1 MKLATILLL
10 IWSLTVLLLSDF
22 YSVRAEDAD
31 DSAGHALGRHSEL
44 QSHQHRR
51 GRRPRLPPFRSGPW
65 QRAHATFYEG
75 NTRTYGTNELINNT
89 GGACDYTDVV
99 GEGYGM
105 NTAALSNALFRDGK
119 SCGACFQI
127 QCIDDPQWCKPG
139 HQSLFVTAT
148 DLCDNGGWC
157 NPPRE
162 HFDIAMPVFNHL
174 AEYKAGIIP
183 VKYRRVPCRKSG
195 GIRYT
200 MMGNQWFYEVIVS
213 NVGGSGDI
221 VAVHVKVDQK
231 PRWIP
236 LDHDWGATWKTGF
249 PLQGK
254 SLSFRVRGSDG
265 RYSTSPHVVPNYW
278 QFGQTFEGKNFKS
291 KSGRRKKDF
300 GQV

>member
-1 MKLATILLL
+1 
-10 IWSLTVLLLSDF
+10 
-22 YSVRAEDAD
+22 
-31 DSAGHALGRHSEL
+31 
-44 QSHQHRR
+44 
-51 GRRPRLPPFRSGPW
+51 
-65 QRAHATFYEG
+65 
-75 NTRTYGTNELINNT
+75 
-89 GGACDYTDVV
+89 
-99 GEGYGM
+99 M

-139 HQSLFVTAT
+139 QQSLFVTAT
-148 DLCDNGGWC
+148 DLCPPNPFQPSDNGGWC

-221 VAVHVKVDQK
+221 VAVHVKVDNKQ
-231 PRWIP
+231 RWIS

-265 RYSTSPHVVPNYW
+265 RYSTSPHVVPNNW

-291 KSGRRKKDF
+291 KNGRRKKDF